1 MRIQESFYSRPAC
14 EAVLRKCVD
23 QLRNKVDNK
32 DSLQQCDW
40 LQYNWLQCNGLV
52 VLA

>member
-1 MRIQESFYSRPAC
+1 MTAQESFYSRPAC
-14 EAVLRKCVD
+14 EAVLRECVD
-23 QLRNKVDNK
+23 HLRNK

-40 LQYNWLQCNGLV
+40 LQYNWLA